1 MSLLLLRQSLLALVV
16 CILTTANAAAEIPA
30 VKDAEAAY
38 DRGLYAEALRIARP
52 LAERGDP
59 RAQYLLSLIHAG
71 VHDMPIDRC
80 LSTFWADK
88 AARQGHE
95 PAMNRMAWAYFSG
108 LGVPRNNAM
117 AYRWALAGRRAG
129 SQTAAKNVEMFGSGL
144 NDQQRQAIGASMPT
158 WRPEAQK
165 PVKIVRP
172 PSDWLG
178 RLLWRLRG
186 QRFCD
191 D

>member
-1 MSLLLLRQSLLALVV
+1 MPIQLLRQALIVFVACALATEALS
-16 CILTTANAAAEIPA
+16 AEA
-30 VKDAEAAY
+30 LRFEDADAAY
-38 DRGLYAEALRIARP
+38 DRGLYEKALRIARP

-71 VHDMPIDRC
+71 VHGMPIDRC
-80 LSTFWADK
+80 MSTFWADK
-88 AARQGHE
+88 AARQGYA

-108 LGVPRNNAM
+108 LGVPRSNVL

-165 PVKIVRP
+165 LVRIVRP

-178 RLLWRLRG
+178 RFLWRLRG

>member
-1 MSLLLLRQSLLALVV
+1 MQLLRLGLVSIV
-16 CILTTANAAAEIPA
+16 VSMLAAAALAAEA
-30 VKDAEAAY
+30 LRFEDADAAY
-38 DRGLYAEALRIARP
+38 DRGLYPEALRIARP

-71 VHDMPIDRC
+71 VHGMPIDRC

-88 AARQGHE
+88 AARQGYA

-108 LGVPRNNAM
+108 LGVPRSNAL

-129 SQTAAKNVEMFGSGL
+129 SQTAAKSVEMFGSGL
-144 NDQQRQAIGASMPT
+144 NDQQRQAISASMPT

-178 RLLWRLRG
+178 RRLWRMRG
-186 QRFCD
+186 RRFCND
-191 D
+191 